1 MAHGC
6 MEPSNARSPAPAA
19 HATVSAMADSNTLA
33 TAVVPTPALVV
44 AEPAEP
50 GPEFWARELEWARAR
65 FPELRDFTPEVDF
78 APLLE
83 WVPKGQEVKLFIS
96 VDLEPHSVRCAVAT
110 AVRASDD
117 YITMLVPE
125 PARFEKGQILRRFSK
140 AGAKLDGVDFN
151 YSGGT
156 QRKRADGTWEE
167 VDSFATTGHDLG
179 ADVGP
184 VVGDT
189 AHFRYTDVRI
199 DPWCGPKVRV
209 SCADG
214 GSQVCN
220 LCEQVSVE
228 LRSPKSPVRGEPYE
242 VTYCELPCPKLG
254 NSELE
259 RIKRF
264 AEHFP
269 NGKVPS
275 PTSLSVALY
284 RTRAACKADPL
295 WKPAKPAS
303 PKKTKAKP

>member
-1 MAHGC
+1 
-6 MEPSNARSPAPAA
+6 MEPSTSARIPAPAA
-19 HATVSAMADSNTLA
+19 HATASAMADSNTLA
-33 TAVVPTPALVV
+33 TAVVPAPVLVV

-50 GPEFWARELEWARAR
+50 GPEYWARELEWARAR

-83 WVPKGQEVKLFIS
+83 WVPEGKEVKLFINVEDEHFPS
-96 VDLEPHSVRCAVAT
+96 HCAAAIVERGKDPDYPIVIKIPGPERVERGERVR
-110 AVRASDD
+110 
-117 YITMLVPE
+117 
-125 PARFEKGQILRRFSK
+125 
-140 AGAKLDGVDFN
+140 N
-151 YSGGT
+151 YVGGSADRET
-156 QRKRADGTWEE
+156 VYLGGGGKQRKTADGTWEE
-167 VDSFATTGHDLG
+167 FDGGSAGFSELG
-179 ADVGP
+179 GGVGP

-189 AHFRYTDVRI
+189 AHFRYTTMRI

-220 LCEQVSVE
+220 LCEEVSLE

-242 VTYCELPCPKLG
+242 VTYCELPCPKHE

-269 NGKVPS
+269 NGRVLVPD
-275 PTSLSVALY
+275 SLLGVALY
-284 RTRAACKADPL
+284 RTHAACKADPL
-295 WKPAKPAS
+295 WKPKPKPAS